1 MNKTFENPLGYEKI
15 STLLKRFALPSIISM
30 LVSSLYNIVDQIFI
44 GWGVGTI
51 GNGATNV
58 AFPFTSIMLAISL
71 TIGVGSAAKFSLE
84 LGRGNKRE
92 ASETIGVA
100 TVWGAIF
107 GLLCF
112 IVFEAFAIPMLKAFG
127 ATPTILPYALDY
139 VRVTAMGMPFL
150 IISNSISNLI
160 HADGNPR
167 YSMMSMVIGAIL
179 NTILDPIFI
188 FVFDMGIAGAAWA
201 TVISQIVSFLICVF
215 YIPRFKCVII
225 SKDTFKPS
233 FKTTL
238 RTMSL
243 GLSNGLNQVAICLV
257 QIVLNNSLI
266 YYGALTQY
274 GTDIPLSAVGVVMK
288 VNAIIM
294 SVFIGIQM
302 GTRPIMGYNY
312 GAKNYDRVKEAY
324 RLGVLV
330 DIAVGV
336 LGFIAFEF
344 FPEYVLLLFGK
355 DSDPLYM
362 EFAVM
367 FMRIFLCT
375 MVINGVQ
382 FLSANFFSSIGM
394 PVKGIILSMSRQCL
408 LFIPL
413 MLIVP
418 RVTNLGLMGIIIS
431 GPIAD
436 IIAVIISIIFVLF
449 EFKNMTKLQKEKE
462 NA

>member
-1 MNKTFENPLGYEKI
+1 MEIRKENPLGYEKI
-15 STLLKRFALPSIISM
+15 STLLKKFALPSIVSM
-30 LVSSLYNIVDQIFI
+30 LASSLYNIVDQIFI

-92 ASETIGVA
+92 AGRAVGVA
-100 TVWGAIF
+100 TVWGAIL
-107 GLLCF
+107 GILCF
-112 IVFEAFAIPMLKAFG
+112 VLFEAFAVPMLKAFG
-127 ATPTILPYALDY
+127 ATSDIMPYALDY
-139 VRVTAMGMPFL
+139 VRVTAVGMPFL
-150 IISNSISNLI
+150 IVSNAISNLI
-160 HADGNPR
+160 HADGKPR
-167 YSMMSMVIGAIL
+167 YSMIVMMVGAVL
-179 NTILDPIFI
+179 NTILDPLFI

-201 TVISQIVSFLICVF
+201 TVISQIVSFIICIL
-215 YIPRFKCVII
+215 YIPRFKCVAVNR
-225 SKDTFKPS
+225 DTFRPS
-233 FKTTL
+233 LKTTI

-243 GLSNGLNQVAICLV
+243 GLSNGLNQVAVCLV
-257 QIVLNNSLI
+257 QIVLNNSLV
-266 YYGALTQY
+266 YYGVQTPY
-274 GTDIPLSAVGVVMK
+274 GANIPLSAVGVVMK

-294 SVFIGIQM
+294 SVFIGIQQ

-312 GAKNYDRVKEAY
+312 GAKEYRRVKETY
-324 RLGVLV
+324 RLGIMV
-330 DIAVGV
+330 DVIIGII
-336 LGFIAFEF
+336 GFIAFEF
-344 FPEYVLLLFGK
+344 FPEYVLLLFGR

-382 FLSANFFSSIGM
+382 FLSANFFSSIGK
-394 PVKGIILSMSRQCL
+394 PFRGVILSMSRQLL

-413 MLIVP
+413 MLIIP
-418 RVTNLGLMGIIIS
+418 RTTDLGLMGIIIS

-436 IIAVIISIIFVLF
+436 VIAVIISVIFVFF
-449 EFKNMTKLQKEKE
+449 EFRCMTRLEKE
-462 NA
+462 NRDA

>member
-1 MNKTFENPLGYEKI
+1 MELRKENPLGYEKI
-15 STLLKRFALPSIISM
+15 STLLKKFALPSIISM
-30 LVSSLYNIVDQIFI
+30 LASSLYNIVDQIFI

-71 TIGVGSAAKFSLE
+71 TIGVGAAAKFSLE

-92 ASETIGVA
+92 AGRTVGVA
-100 TVWGAIF
+100 TVWGAIL
-107 GLLCF
+107 GILCF
-112 IVFEAFAIPMLKAFG
+112 AVYEAFAVPMLKAFG
-127 ATPTILPYALDY
+127 STPEILPYALDY
-139 VRVTAMGMPFL
+139 VRVTAVGMPFL
-150 IISNSISNLI
+150 IVSNAISNLI
-160 HADGNPR
+160 HADGKPR
-167 YSMMSMVIGAIL
+167 YSMVVMMVGAVL

-188 FVFDMGIAGAAWA
+188 FAFDMGIAGAAWA
-201 TVISQIVSFLICVF
+201 TVISQIVSFAVCIF
-215 YIPRFKCVII
+215 YIPHFKCVAIT
-225 SKDTFKPS
+225 KDTFRPS
-233 FKTTL
+233 LKTTL

-257 QIVLNNSLI
+257 QIVMNNSI
-266 YYGALTQY
+266 VYYGAMTVY
-274 GTDIPLSAVGVVMK
+274 GTNIPLSAVGVVMK

-294 SVFIGIQM
+294 SVYIGIQQ

-312 GAKNYDRVKEAY
+312 GAKEYKRVKDTY
-324 RLGVLV
+324 RLGIIV
-330 DIAVGV
+330 DILIGT

-344 FPEYVLLLFGK
+344 FPEYVLLLFGR

-362 EFAVM
+362 EFAVK

-382 FLSANFFSSIGM
+382 FLSANFFSSIGK
-394 PVKGIILSMSRQCL
+394 PFRGVILSMSRQCL

-413 MLIVP
+413 MLIIP
-418 RVTNLGLMGIIIS
+418 RVTDLGLMGIIIA

-436 IIAVIISIIFVLF
+436 IIAVIISVIFVLF
-449 EFKNMTKLQKEKE
+449 EFRAMTRLEREKND
-462 NA
+462 A

>member
-1 MNKTFENPLGYEKI
+1 MNKSFENPLGYEKI
-15 STLLKRFALPSIISM
+15 STLLRRFALPSIISM
-30 LVSSLYNIVDQIFI
+30 LVSSLYNIIDQIFI

-71 TIGVGSAAKFSLE
+71 TIGVGAAAKFSLE

-92 ASETIGVA
+92 AGETIGVA

-112 IVFEAFAIPMLKAFG
+112 AVYEAFTEPMLRTFG
-127 ATPTILPYALDY
+127 ATPTIMPYALDY
-139 VRVTAMGMPFL
+139 VRVTAVGMPFL
-150 IISNSISNLI
+150 IVSNSISNLI

-188 FVFDMGIAGAAWA
+188 FVLDMGIAGAAWA
-201 TVISQIVSFLICVF
+201 TVISQIVSFLVCVF

-225 SKDTFKPS
+225 SRDIFKPS
-233 FKTTL
+233 LSTTL

-266 YYGALTQY
+266 YYGALTKY

-312 GAKNYDRVKEAY
+312 GAKNYDRVKETY

-330 DIAVGV
+330 DVAVGL

-344 FPEYVLLLFGK
+344 FPQYVLLLFGK

-394 PVKGIILSMSRQCL
+394 PLKGIILSMSRQCF

-413 MLIVP
+413 MLIIP
-418 RVTNLGLMGIIIS
+418 RITDLGLMGIIIS

-436 IIAVIISIIFVLF
+436 VIAVIISILFVFF
-449 EFKNMTKLQKEKE
+449 EFKNMTKLEREKN

>member
-1 MNKTFENPLGYEKI
+1 MDNKKLNPLGYEKI
-15 STLLKRFALPSIISM
+15 STLLRRFALPSIISM

-58 AFPFTSIMLAISL
+58 AFPFTSIMLAVSL
-71 TIGVGSAAKFSLE
+71 TIGVGAAAKFSLE
-84 LGRGNKRE
+84 LGRGNKAE
-92 ASETIGVA
+92 AGRTVGVA
-100 TVWGAIF
+100 TVWGGTF
-107 GLLCF
+107 GILCF
-112 IVFEAFAIPMLKAFG
+112 IVFEAFAVPMLKAFG
-127 ATPTILPYALDY
+127 ATPNILPYALDY
-139 VRVTAMGMPFL
+139 VRVTAIGMPFL
-150 IISNSISNLI
+150 IVSNSISNLI
-160 HADGNPR
+160 HADGKPK
-167 YSMMSMVIGAIL
+167 YSMVVMLAGAIL

-188 FVFDMGIAGAAWA
+188 FVLDMGIAGAAWA
-201 TVISQIVSFLICVF
+201 TVISQILSFVICVL
-215 YIPRFKCVII
+215 YIPRFKCVVINR
-225 SKDTFKPS
+225 DTFKPS
-233 FKTTL
+233 LKTTL
-238 RTMSL
+238 NTVSL

-266 YYGALTQY
+266 YYGAMTEY

-288 VNAIIM
+288 VNAILM
-294 SVFIGIQM
+294 SVFIGIQQ

-312 GAKNYDRVKEAY
+312 GAKEYDRVKKTY

-330 DIAVGV
+330 DIAVGL

-344 FPEYVLLLFGK
+344 FPKYVLLIFGK

-362 EFAVM
+362 EFAIM

-382 FLSANFFSSIGM
+382 FLSANFFSSIGK
-394 PVKGIILSMSRQCL
+394 PFKGVFLSMSRQCL

-413 MLIVP
+413 MLIIP
-418 RVTNLGLMGIIIS
+418 RVTNLGLMGIIIA

-436 IIAVIISIIFVLF
+436 AIAVTVSVIFVFF
-449 EFKNMTKLQKEKE
+449 EFKNMTRLKKETE

>member
-84 LGRGNKRE
+84 LGRGNKKE
-92 ASETIGVA
+92 AGKTVGVA
-100 TVWGAIF
+100 TVWGAIL
-107 GLLCF
+107 GLICF
-112 IVFEAFAIPMLKAFG
+112 IVYEAFTEPMLRAFG
-127 ATPTILPYALDY
+127 ATPTIMPYALDY
-139 VRVTAMGMPFL
+139 VRVTAIGMPFL
-150 IISNSISNLI
+150 IVSNSISNLI

-167 YSMMSMVIGAIL
+167 YSMMSMVVGAIL

-188 FVFDMGIAGAAWA
+188 FVLDMGIAGAAWA
-201 TVISQIVSFLICVF
+201 TVISQIVSFFVCVF

-225 SKDTFKPS
+225 SRDTFKPS
-233 FKTTL
+233 LSTTL

-266 YYGALTQY
+266 YYGALTEY

-294 SVFIGIQM
+294 SVFIGIQQ

-312 GAKNYDRVKEAY
+312 GAKNYDRVKETY

-330 DIAVGV
+330 DVAVGV

-394 PVKGIILSMSRQCL
+394 PLKGIILSMSRQCL

-413 MLIVP
+413 MLIIP
-418 RVTNLGLMGIIIS
+418 KVTNLGLMGIIIS

-436 IIAVIISIIFVLF
+436 ILAVIISIIFVFF
-449 EFKNMTKLQKEKE
+449 EFRSMTRLEKEKN

>member
-1 MNKTFENPLGYEKI
+1 MDNKKLNPLGYEKI
-15 STLLKRFALPSIISM
+15 PTLLRRFALPSIVSM

-71 TIGVGSAAKFSLE
+71 TIGVGAAAKFALE
-84 LGRGNKRE
+84 LGRGNKAE
-92 ASETIGVA
+92 AGKCVGVA
-100 TVWGAIF
+100 TVWGGALGI
-107 GLLCF
+107 LCF
-112 IVFEAFAIPMLKAFG
+112 IIFEVFAVPMLKAFG
-127 ATPTILPYALDY
+127 ATPNILPYALDY
-139 VRVTAMGMPFL
+139 VRVTAIGMPFL
-150 IISNSISNLI
+150 IVSNSISNLI
-160 HADGNPR
+160 HADGKPR
-167 YSMMSMVIGAIL
+167 YSMLVMLAGAIL

-201 TVISQIVSFLICVF
+201 TVISQIFSFVICIS
-215 YIPRFKCVII
+215 YIPRFRCVIVNR
-225 SKDTFKPS
+225 DVFRPS
-233 FKTTL
+233 LKTTFG
-238 RTMSL
+238 TMSL

-266 YYGALTQY
+266 YYGAQTVY

-294 SVFIGIQM
+294 SVFIGIQQ

-312 GAKNYDRVKEAY
+312 GAKQYSRVKDTY
-324 RLGVLV
+324 RLGVTV
-330 DIAVGV
+330 DIAIGL

-344 FPEYVLLLFGK
+344 FPEYILLIFGK

-382 FLSANFFSSIGM
+382 FLSANFFSSIGK
-394 PVKGIILSMSRQCL
+394 PLRGVFLSMSRQCL

-413 MLIVP
+413 MLIIP
-418 RVTNLGLMGIIIS
+418 RITNLGLMGIIIS

-436 IIAVIISIIFVLF
+436 VIAVIISVIFVSF
-449 EFKNMTKLQKEKE
+449 EFRTMTRLEKEK
-462 NA
+462 NDA

>member
-233 FKTTL
+233 FETTL

>member
-188 FVFDMGIAGAAWA
+188 FVFDMGISGAAWA

>member
-15 STLLKRFALPSIISM
+15 STLLRRFALPSIISM

-112 IVFEAFAIPMLKAFG
+112 IVFEAFTEPMLRAFG
-127 ATPTILPYALDY
+127 ATPTIMPYALDY
-139 VRVTAMGMPFL
+139 VRVTAVGMPFL
-150 IISNSISNLI
+150 IVSNSVSNLI

-167 YSMMSMVIGAIL
+167 YSMMSMVVGAVL
-179 NTILDPIFI
+179 NTMLDPIFI
-188 FVFDMGIAGAAWA
+188 FVLDMGIAGAAWA
-201 TVISQIVSFLICVF
+201 TVISQIVSFFVCVF
-215 YIPRFKCVII
+215 YIPRFKCVAITRN
-225 SKDTFKPS
+225 TFRPS
-233 FKTTL
+233 LKITL
-238 RTMSL
+238 RTMAL
-243 GLSNGLNQVAICLV
+243 GLSNGLNQVAVCLV
-257 QIVLNNSLI
+257 QIVMNNSLTH
-266 YYGALTQY
+266 YGALTPY

-294 SVFIGIQM
+294 AVFIGIQQ

-312 GAKNYDRVKEAY
+312 GAKQYDRVKKTY
-324 RLGVLV
+324 KLGITV
-330 DIAVGV
+330 DIAVALV
-336 LGFIAFEF
+336 GFILFEF

-355 DSDPLYM
+355 DDEPLYM

-367 FMRIFLCT
+367 FMRVFLST
-375 MVINGVQ
+375 VIINGIQ
-382 FLSANFFSSIGM
+382 FLSANFFSSIGK
-394 PVKGIILSMSRQCL
+394 PLKGVLLSMSRQCI

-413 MLIVP
+413 VLILP
-418 RVTNLGLMGIIIS
+418 RLWDLGLTGILIA

-436 IIAVIISIIFVLF
+436 VIAVILSIIFVFF
-449 EFKNMTKLQKEKE
+449 EFRSMTRLEREKN

>member
-15 STLLKRFALPSIISM
+15 STLLRRFALPSIISM

-84 LGRGNKRE
+84 LGRGNKKE
-92 ASETIGVA
+92 AGKTVGVA
-100 TVWGAIF
+100 TVWGAIL
-107 GLLCF
+107 GLICF
-112 IVFEAFAIPMLKAFG
+112 IVYEAFAIPMLKAFG

-139 VRVTAMGMPFL
+139 VRVTAIGMPFL
-150 IISNSISNLI
+150 IVSNSISNLI

-167 YSMMSMVIGAIL
+167 YSMMSMVVGAIL

-188 FVFDMGIAGAAWA
+188 FVLDMGIAGAAWA
-201 TVISQIVSFLICVF
+201 TVISQIVSFFVCVF

-225 SKDTFKPS
+225 SRDTFKPS
-233 FKTTL
+233 LSTTL

-266 YYGALTQY
+266 YYGALTEY

-294 SVFIGIQM
+294 SVFIGIQQ

-312 GAKNYDRVKEAY
+312 GAKNYDRVKETY

-330 DIAVGV
+330 DVAVGV

-394 PVKGIILSMSRQCL
+394 PLKGIILSMSRQCL

-413 MLIVP
+413 MLIIP
-418 RVTNLGLMGIIIS
+418 KVTNLGLMGIIIS

-436 IIAVIISIIFVLF
+436 ILAVIISVIFVFF
-449 EFKNMTKLQKEKE
+449 EFRNMTRLEKEKT